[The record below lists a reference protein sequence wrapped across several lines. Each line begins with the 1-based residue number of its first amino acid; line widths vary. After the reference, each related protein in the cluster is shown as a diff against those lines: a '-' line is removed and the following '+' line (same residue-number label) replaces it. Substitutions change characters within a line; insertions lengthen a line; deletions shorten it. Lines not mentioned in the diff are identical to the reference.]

1 MVFVK
6 IIIRKKK
13 KIHKPKKTE
22 RELKENRGK
31 LQHTQKL
38 CKQKDTNNQEKRIT
52 LQISRSLNQKEG
64 GYDKTNK

>member
-6 IIIRKKK
+6 IIIQKT

-22 RELKENRGK
+22 RELKENREK

-52 LQISRSLNQKEG
+52 LQINRSLNQKEG